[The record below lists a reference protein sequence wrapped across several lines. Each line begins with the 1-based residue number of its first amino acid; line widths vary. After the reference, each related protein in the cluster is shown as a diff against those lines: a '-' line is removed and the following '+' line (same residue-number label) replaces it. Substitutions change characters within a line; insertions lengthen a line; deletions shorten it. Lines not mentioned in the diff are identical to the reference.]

1 MKGSRRK
8 SRELALQG
16 LYQWLVSGGEPAEI
30 RSQFESRDEFGGCDA
45 GYLDELWQG
54 VTAQF
59 AALGERIVPA
69 LDRPF
74 AEVSPIERA
83 ALAIGAFELAHRP
96 EIPYR
101 VAINEAVD
109 LAKAYGGTDG
119 HKYVN
124 GVLDRLAADL
134 RPREVEERR
143 RQRAAR

>member
-45 GYLDELWQG
+45 GYLD
-54 VTAQF
+54 AQF